1 MSDVEAAC
9 FSKLLVVLLLV
20 ESYDELQILGR
31 RVDETLR
38 RIMSQAEEL
47 IPKIEDVQAEKMGD
61 MVDEEMLQT
70 TKAIEQATAKLAVS
84 SSVEFKQLKVFKRTQ
99 KSHIMAE

>member
-1 MSDVEAAC
+1 
-9 FSKLLVVLLLV
+9 
-20 ESYDELQILGR
+20 
-31 RVDETLR
+31 
-38 RIMSQAEEL
+38 MSQAEEL